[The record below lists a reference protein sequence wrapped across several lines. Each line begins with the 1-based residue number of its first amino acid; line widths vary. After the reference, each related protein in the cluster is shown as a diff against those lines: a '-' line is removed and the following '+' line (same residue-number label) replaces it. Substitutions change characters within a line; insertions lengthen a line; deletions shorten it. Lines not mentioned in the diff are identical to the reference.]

1 MQLGRFARLGLV
13 SAWRRSVV
21 APTAWQSQQQLV
33 ATPEDALADAGFVDH
48 PANTPERQVIL
59 HRLPPHQF
67 VQRVNDEGAWD
78 WNAWGPWGPGV
89 APYDFVHGPLI
100 GE

>member
-21 APTAWQSQQQLV
+21 ALTARQSQQRLV
-33 ATPEDALADAGFVDH
+33 ATREDALAGAGFVVR
-48 PANTPERQVIL
+48 PANTPERRVIL

-67 VQRVNDEGAWD
+67 VQRVNDGAWD
-78 WNAWGPWGPGV
+78 WNAWGPWSPAV
-89 APYDFVHGPLI
+89 PPYGYVYDPVI
-100 GE
+100 GG